1 MQPQEIRKQLSCV
14 WLVVLWDNTE
24 MRVFFSDPRHFVP
37 NWNKKMMVEI
47 VLLIIMIMTM
57 IMIMIMKTKIK
68 MITMIMMVIMTR
80 VIGRVISNWLCAEPI
95 RNSAN
100 NKRSY
105 SMIKKE
111 WQTSDTQFVGLI
123 MWFKYAYV
131 LSSSVVF
138 YSVDH
143 NENYWFYR

>member
-1 MQPQEIRKQLSCV
+1 
-14 WLVVLWDNTE
+14 
-24 MRVFFSDPRHFVP
+24 
-37 NWNKKMMVEI
+37 MMVEI

-80 VIGRVISNWLCAEPI
+80 VIGRVILNWLCAEPI

-100 NKRSY
+100 NERSY

-111 WQTSDTQFVGLI
+111 
-123 MWFKYAYV
+123 
-131 LSSSVVF
+131 
-138 YSVDH
+138 
-143 NENYWFYR
+143 